1 MNMNEGFDFT
11 GMSDIDYTDTFAD
24 IDQAAEDEAAFTAG
38 LRKALLVSVR
48 TIGGTDTWVKG
59 SDHVLD
65 PLFAGAVSGSAADGW
80 RVSLPAV
87 IEGPEIGPASSS
99 FAPIFGHFISNPSS
113 GDGAVMD
120 VALNL
125 KAAPAAWSKSAR
137 WRLEPGAGVMKY
149 ELFILPGR
157 RDGSLTGSP
166 EYVAGDVIA
175 GIDWQTAN
183 FMGIGNFRPSSISVC
198 RSLAGA
204 PKEVTGSFECII
216 DPDEFKRG
224 PGFLNGAPLTV
235 GGDYFTV
242 MSPPDERSR
251 LVEPFLWDDGG
262 NIIPA
267 FTDGM
272 SRRYSGNIIVDVLH
286 PVPVPVA
293 DGRRRRMTMTYWYI
307 GTDPRFEPLRSLMFP
322 DVDFI
327 NARVNLYGDLDA
339 YATCEKWLREVN
351 GVAQEPGKR
360 QDES

>member
-1 MNMNEGFDFT
+1 
-11 GMSDIDYTDTFAD
+11 
-24 IDQAAEDEAAFTAG
+24 
-38 LRKALLVSVR
+38 
-48 TIGGTDTWVKG
+48 
-59 SDHVLD
+59 
-65 PLFAGAVSGSAADGW
+65 
-80 RVSLPAV
+80 
-87 IEGPEIGPASSS
+87 
-99 FAPIFGHFISNPSS
+99 
-113 GDGAVMD
+113 
-120 VALNL
+120 
-125 KAAPAAWSKSAR
+125 
-137 WRLEPGAGVMKY
+137 MKY
-149 ELFILPGR
+149 ELFILPGK

-183 FMGIGNFRPSSISVC
+183 FMGIGDFRPSSMSVC

-224 PGFLNGAPLTV
+224 PGFLNGAPLMV

-251 LVEPFLWDDGG
+251 LVEPFLWDGGG
-262 NIIPA
+262 NIVPA

-272 SRRYSGNIIVDVLH
+272 SRRYGGSIIIDVLH
-286 PVPVPVA
+286 LVPVA

-307 GTDPRFEPLRSLMFP
+307 GTEPRFEPLRGLMFP

-339 YATCEKWLREVN
+339 FAECEKWLREVN

>member
-1 MNMNEGFDFT
+1 
-11 GMSDIDYTDTFAD
+11 
-24 IDQAAEDEAAFTAG
+24 
-38 LRKALLVSVR
+38 
-48 TIGGTDTWVKG
+48 
-59 SDHVLD
+59 
-65 PLFAGAVSGSAADGW
+65 
-80 RVSLPAV
+80 
-87 IEGPEIGPASSS
+87 
-99 FAPIFGHFISNPSS
+99 
-113 GDGAVMD
+113 MD

-125 KAAPAAWSKSAR
+125 KAAPAAWLKSAR

-149 ELFILPGR
+149 ELFILPGK
-157 RDGSLTGSP
+157 RDGSLAGSP

-183 FMGIGNFRPSSISVC
+183 FMGIGNFRPSAMSTC

-251 LVEPFLWDDGG
+251 LVEPFLWDGGG
-262 NIIPA
+262 NIVPA

-272 SRRYSGNIIVDVLH
+272 SRRYGGNIIVDVLH
-286 PVPVPVA
+286 LVPVPVA